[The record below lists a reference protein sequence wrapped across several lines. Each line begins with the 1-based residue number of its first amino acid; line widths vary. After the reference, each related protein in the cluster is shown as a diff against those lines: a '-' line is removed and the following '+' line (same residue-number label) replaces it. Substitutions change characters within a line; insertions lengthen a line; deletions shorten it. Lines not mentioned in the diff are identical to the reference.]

1 MARDV
6 FEEVKLSFLVIGH
19 THEKYQWML
28 WIFVKKVEGGE
39 QLHFS
44 GFDVGF
50 YDLTR
55 ETIHS
60 LVDLGNSRF

>member
-1 MARDV
+1 
-6 FEEVKLSFLVIGH
+6 
-19 THEKYQWML
+19 ML

-44 GFDVGF
+44 GFDEGF

-55 ETIHS
+55 NTIQS
-60 LVDLGNSRF
+60 LVDSRDFGF